1 MDGPVGVGEEGEGG
15 EGDVGGG
22 GLLLVGGGKSCVSVG
37 VQDAH
42 VALADDVGEGGPSGV
57 LKGGV
62 PEVVV
67 GIKVAEKKAVAGG
80 KEGGYV
86 RGKAIVA
93 AACWWDIGV
102 NYLYISDFYSLVLD
116 VLVQVW
122 LLDGCEEDG
131 FVNHKGQASA
141 FVLGSVAS

>member
-1 MDGPVGVGEEGEGG
+1 M
-15 EGDVGGG
+15 
-22 GLLLVGGGKSCVSVG
+22 SVG

-67 GIKVAEKKAVAGG
+67 GIKVAEKKAGG

-86 RGKAIVA
+86 RGKAVVA

-102 NYLYISDFYSLVLD
+102 YYLYISDFYSLVLD

-122 LLDGCEEDG
+122 SLDGCEEDG